1 MATNR
6 RPYHPPVLSDWLPPL
21 AGPPGYIMGATGV
34 QGFGTAD
41 YFVAQIPCA
50 TAREIVRREHYSHSV
65 VNNSYVNLGVFL
77 EGAIVGVLQ

>member
-1 MATNR
+1 M
-6 RPYHPPVLSDWLPPL
+6 
-21 AGPPGYIMGATGV
+21 